1 MKKALIPILLV
12 LILDQLVKI
21 WIKTSM
27 SLGEEILVFDDWFR
41 IHFTENKGM
50 AFGLEIGGAYGKLLL
65 SFFRIIAISVMGWYL
80 AKIVKANEKTG
91 LIVSV
96 SLIFA
101 GATGNMID
109 SAFYGLI
116 FSASGYHTVAEF
128 LPPSDTYASFLHGH
142 VVDMFYFPI
151 LRGQYPDW
159 LPFVGG
165 DSFLFFRPV
174 FNIADSAITVGVFVL
189 LFFQK
194 TFFPKEEVKD
204 TDKADETII
213 EERSE

>member
-12 LILDQLVKI
+12 LIIDQVVKI

-27 SLGEEILVFDDWFR
+27 SLGEEIMVFDDWFR

-116 FSASGYHTVAEF
+116 FSASGYHSVAEF
-128 LPPSDTYASFLHGH
+128 LPQSETYASFLHGH

-174 FNIADSAITVGVFVL
+174 FNIADSAITVGVFIL

-194 TFFPKEEVKD
+194 TFFPKEEVQD
-204 TDKADETII
+204 TDKVDEPII